1 MIIGGYT
8 QKLLRINLTNQTYCE
23 EIIPEETIK
32 NYIGG
37 AGVALKYL
45 FDEVNGAIDPLSEEN
60 KLIFSDG
67 PLTGTSAPCASRMSI
82 VAKSPLTG
90 AVGMCMTGGY
100 FPAEL
105 KFLGYDM
112 LIIEGKSEKPV
123 YLWIKDGKVA
133 FRSAD
138 RVWGTNTI
146 DCQQIIKNDLN
157 DQNIR
162 IACIGP
168 AGENLSRLAC
178 IINERRAAGRKGL
191 GAVMGSKNLKAIAIR
206 GTTPVPVADKEAFR
220 EASGRMLAAMKES
233 PVLYPDFSK
242 LGTPMVVDATWGLGI
257 FPTRN
262 FQTTG
267 TWSPVE
273 GIGAMANTA
282 QKIGNEHCYRCP
294 VGCSQ
299 MKMVRKGRYAGSMS
313 DPEFESM
320 YSLGGT
326 CGVDNLDDVIA
337 ADRICDEQ
345 GLDTISAGATIA
357 FAMELVEKGILTK
370 EEVGMDLSFGN
381 GKAMIDMLVQM
392 AHREGFGD
400 VLSDGSRI
408 AARRIGKDTEKYT
421 IQVKGLE
428 LAGYDVRGAKAHG
441 LGMATAYTGA
451 DHNRSYAFQEVF
463 GIPVPEAVDRFAIK
477 GKGTLAKWNQ
487 DLRSATCDCT
497 TMCAFLMDMAVPGIC
512 AQNAADMVNSVSGLT
527 FTPEDVAVVGE
538 RINNLT
544 KLFNMQAGLTRKDD
558 KLPHR
563 IMNEPMAGGPSKG
576 QYIPKEDLDLM
587 LDEYY
592 DARGWTREGV
602 PTPEK
607 LRSLGLEAEGAS
619 CGIL

>member
-1 MIIGGYT
+1 MICGGYT
-8 QKLLRINLTNQTYCE
+8 QKLLRIDLTNQTYAE
-23 EIIPEETIK
+23 EIIPEKVIRD
-32 NYIGG
+32 YIGG
-37 AGVALKYL
+37 AGVAIKYL
-45 FDEVNGAIDPLSEEN
+45 YDEVKGSVDPLSPEN

-67 PLTGTSAPCASRMSI
+67 PLTGTSAPCASRMAV

-123 YLWIKDGKVA
+123 YLWIKDGKVT
-133 FRSAD
+133 FRSAE

-206 GTTPVPVADKEAFR
+206 GTDPVAVADKDAFR
-220 EASGRMLAAMKES
+220 EATGRMLAAMKES
-233 PVLYPDFSK
+233 PVLYPEFSK

-257 FPTRN
+257 FPTKN
-262 FQTTG
+262 YQTTG

-370 EEVGMDLSFGN
+370 EEVGMDLTFGN

-400 VLSDGSRI
+400 VLSDGSRF
-408 AARRIGKDTEKYT
+408 AAQRIGQDTEKYT
-421 IQVKGLE
+421 MQVKGLE
-428 LAGYDVRGAKAHG
+428 LAGYDIRGAKAHG

-463 GIPVPEAVDRFAIK
+463 GIPVPNAVDRFATN
-477 GKGTLAKWNQ
+477 GKGVLAKWNQ

-497 TMCAFLMDMAVPGIC
+497 TMCAFLMDMAVPAIC
-512 AQNAADMVNSVSGLT
+512 AQNSADMVNSVSGLD
-527 FTPEDVAVVGE
+527 FTPEEVAQVGE
-538 RINNLT
+538 RLNNLT

-563 IMNEPMAGGPSKG
+563 IMNEPIPGGPSKG
-576 QYIPKEDLDLM
+576 HHIPKEELDAM

-607 LRSLGLEAEGAS
+607 LRSLGLEAEGAV
-619 CGIL
+619 CGII

>member
-1 MIIGGYT
+1 MIQGGYT
-8 QKLLRINLTNQTYCE
+8 QKLLRINLTAQTYTE
-23 EIIPEETIK
+23 EIIPEQTIRD
-32 NYIGG
+32 YIGG

-45 FDEVNGAIDPLSEEN
+45 YDEVNGNIDPLSEEN

-67 PLTGTSAPCASRMSI
+67 PLTGTNAACASRMSV

-123 YLWIKDGKVA
+123 YLWIKDGKVS
-133 FRSAD
+133 FRSAE
-138 RVWGTNTI
+138 RVWGTSTI
-146 DCQQIIKNDLN
+146 DCQQIIKDDLG

-168 AGENLSRLAC
+168 AGENMSHLAC

-206 GTTPVPVADKEAFR
+206 GTAPVTVANKEAFR
-220 EASGRMLAAMKES
+220 EASARMMGAMKES
-233 PVLYPDFSK
+233 PVLFPEFSK

-257 FPTRN
+257 FPTKN
-262 FQTTG
+262 YQTTG

-282 QKIGNEHCYRCP
+282 HKIGNEHCYRCP

-299 MKMVRKGRYAGSMS
+299 MKLVHKGRYAGMMS

-320 YSLGGT
+320 YSLGGI

-345 GLDTISAGATIA
+345 GLDTISAGATVA
-357 FAMELVEKGILTK
+357 FAMELVEKGILSK
-370 EEVGMDLSFGN
+370 EEVGMDLTFGN
-381 GKAMIDMLVQM
+381 GKAMIDMLIRM

-400 VLSDGSRI
+400 VLSDGSRA
-408 AARRIGKDTEKYT
+408 AARRIGQDTEKYT
-421 IQVKGLE
+421 MQVKGLE
-428 LAGYDVRGAKAHG
+428 LAGYDIRGAKAHG

-463 GIPVPEAVDRFAIK
+463 GIPVPNAVDRFEIK
-477 GKGTLAKWNQ
+477 GKGALAKWNQ

-512 AQNAADMVNSVSGLT
+512 AQNAADMVNAVSGMD
-527 FTPEDVAVVGE
+527 FTPEAVAQVGE

-563 IMNEPMAGGPSKG
+563 IMNEPIPGGPSKG
-576 QYIPKEDLDLM
+576 HYIPKEDLDAM

-602 PTPEK
+602 PTAEK
-607 LRSLGLEAEGAS
+607 LRSLGLEAEGSKA
-619 CGIL
+619 GIL

>member
-1 MIIGGYT
+1 MIQGGYT
-8 QKLLRINLTNQTYCE
+8 QKLLRIDLTNQTYAE
-23 EIIPEETIK
+23 EIIQEKIIK
-32 NYIGG
+32 DYLGG

-45 FDEVNGAIDPLSEEN
+45 YDEVDGAIDPLSAEN

-67 PLTGTSAPCASRMSI
+67 PLTGTNAPCASRISV

-90 AVGMCMTGGY
+90 AVGMCMAGGY

-112 LIIEGKSEKPV
+112 LIIQGKSEKPV
-123 YLWIKDGKVA
+123 YLWIKDGKVS

-138 RVWGTNTI
+138 RLWGTNTI
-146 DCQQIIKNDLN
+146 DCQQIIKDDLG

-206 GTTPVPVADKEAFR
+206 GTNPVPVADKEAFR
-220 EASGRMLAAMKES
+220 AATGRMLAAMKES

-242 LGTPMVVDATWGLGI
+242 LGTPMVVDAAWGLGI
-257 FPTRN
+257 FPTKN

-273 GIGAMANTA
+273 GLGAMANTA

-299 MKMVRKGRYAGSMS
+299 MKLVRKGRYAGSLS

-370 EEVGMDLSFGN
+370 EEVGMDLTFGN
-381 GKAMIDMLVQM
+381 GQAMIDMLIKM
-392 AHREGFGD
+392 AHRDGFGD

-408 AARRIGKDTEKYT
+408 AAQRIGKDTGKYT
-421 IQVKGLE
+421 MQVKGLE
-428 LAGYDVRGAKAHG
+428 LAGYDVRGVKAHG

-463 GIPVPEAVDRFAIK
+463 GIPVPHPVDRFAIE
-477 GKGTLAKWNQ
+477 GKGELTKWNQ
-487 DLRSATCDCT
+487 DLRTATCDCA
-497 TMCAFLMDMAVPGIC
+497 TMCAFLMDMAVPAIC
-512 AQNAADMVNSVSGLT
+512 TQNTADMVSSVSGLT
-527 FTPEDVAVVGE
+527 FTSEDVAQIGE

-544 KLFNMQAGLTRKDD
+544 KLFNMKAGLTRKDD

-563 IMNEPMAGGPSKG
+563 VMHEPMAGGPSKG
-576 QYIPKEDLDLM
+576 QYIPKEDLDRM
-587 LDEYY
+587 LDAYY

-607 LRSLGLEAEGAS
+607 LISLGLEAEGKAS
-619 CGIL
+619 GII

>member
-1 MIIGGYT
+1 MIQGGYT
-8 QKLLRINLTNQTYCE
+8 QKLLRIDLTNQTFAE
-23 EIIPEETIK
+23 EIIPEKIIRD
-32 NYIGG
+32 YMGG

-45 FDEVNGAIDPLSEEN
+45 FDEVDGAIDPLSVEN
-60 KLIFSDG
+60 KLILSDG
-67 PLTGTSAPCASRMSI
+67 PLTGTSAACASRMSI

-133 FRSAD
+133 FRSAE
-138 RVWGTNTI
+138 RLWGTNTI
-146 DCQQIIKNDLN
+146 DCQQIIKDDLG

-162 IACIGP
+162 VACIGP

-206 GTTPVPVADKEAFR
+206 GTNPVPVADKDAFR

-257 FPTRN
+257 FPTKN

-299 MKMVRKGRYAGSMS
+299 MKLVRKGRYAGSMS

-345 GLDTISAGATIA
+345 GMDTISAGATIA

-370 EEVGMDLSFGN
+370 EEVGMDLTFGN
-381 GKAMIDMLVQM
+381 GQAMIDMLIKM

-400 VLSDGSRI
+400 VLSDGSRF
-408 AARRIGKDTEKYT
+408 AAQKIGKDTEKYT
-421 IQVKGLE
+421 MQVKGLE
-428 LAGYDVRGAKAHG
+428 LAGYDVRGVKAHG

-463 GIPVPEAVDRFAIK
+463 GIPVPYGVDRFAIE
-477 GKGTLAKWNQ
+477 GKGALTKWNQ
-487 DLRSATCDCT
+487 DLRSVTCDCA

-512 AQNAADMVNSVSGLT
+512 AQNAADMVNAASGLD
-527 FTPEDVAVVGE
+527 FTPEEVAQIGE
-538 RINNLT
+538 RLNNLT
-544 KLFNMQAGLTRKDD
+544 KLFNMKAGLTRKDD

-563 IMNEPMAGGPSKG
+563 VMNEPLAGGASQG
-576 QYIPKEDLDLM
+576 QYIPKEDLDKM

-592 DARGWTREGV
+592 TARGWTLEGV
-602 PTPEK
+602 PTAEK
-607 LRSLGLEAEGAS
+607 LASLGLEAEGKTV
-619 CGIL
+619 GIQ

>member
-1 MIIGGYT
+1 MIQGGYT
-8 QKLLRINLTNQTYCE
+8 QKLLRINLTNQTFSE
-23 EIIPEETIK
+23 EIIPEKTICD
-32 NYIGG
+32 YIGG

-45 FDEVNGAIDPLSEEN
+45 FDEVAGSIDPLSPEN

-67 PLTGTSAPCASRMSI
+67 PLTGTGAPCASRMSI

-112 LIIEGKSEKPV
+112 LIIEGKAEKPV
-123 YLWIKDGKVA
+123 YLWIKDGKVS

-138 RVWGTNTI
+138 RLWGTNTI
-146 DCQQIIKNDLN
+146 DCQQIIKNDLK

-168 AGENLSRLAC
+168 AGEHLSRLAC

-206 GTTPVPVADKEAFR
+206 GTTPVPVADKDAFR
-220 EASGRMLAAMKES
+220 EASGRMLGAMKES
-233 PVLYPDFSK
+233 PVLYPEFSQ

-257 FPTRN
+257 IPTKN

-273 GIGAMANTA
+273 GLGAMANTA

-299 MKMVRKGRYAGSMS
+299 MKLVRRGRYAGSMS

-320 YSLGGT
+320 YSLGGV

-345 GLDTISAGATIA
+345 GIDTISAGATIA

-370 EEVGMDLSFGN
+370 EEVGMDLTFGN
-381 GKAMIDMLVQM
+381 GKAMIDMLIQM

-400 VLSDGSRI
+400 ILSDGSRI
-408 AARRIGKDTEKYT
+408 AAERIGKDTEKYT
-421 IQVKGLE
+421 MQVKGLE

-463 GIPVPEAVDRFAIK
+463 GIPVPAAVDRFETE
-477 GKGTLAKWNQ
+477 GKGELTKWNQ
-487 DLRSATCDCT
+487 DLRTATCDCT
-497 TMCAFLMDMAVPGIC
+497 TMCAFLMDMALPGIC
-512 AQNAADMVNSVSGLT
+512 AQNAADMVSSVSGLT
-527 FTPEDVAVVGE
+527 FTPEHVAQVGE

-576 QYIPKEDLDLM
+576 QYIPKEDLDKM

-607 LRSLGLEAEGAS
+607 LRALGLEAEGAV
-619 CGIL
+619 CGIV

>member
-1 MIIGGYT
+1 MIQGGYT
-8 QKLLRINLTNQTYCE
+8 QKLLRIDLTNQTFAE
-23 EIIPEETIK
+23 EIIPEKIIRD
-32 NYIGG
+32 YMGG

-45 FDEVNGAIDPLSEEN
+45 FDEVDGAIDPLSVEN
-60 KLIFSDG
+60 KLILSDG
-67 PLTGTSAPCASRMSI
+67 PLTGTSAACASRMSI

-133 FRSAD
+133 FRSAE
-138 RVWGTNTI
+138 RLWGTNTI
-146 DCQQIIKNDLN
+146 DCQQIIKDDLG

-162 IACIGP
+162 VACIGP

-206 GTTPVPVADKEAFR
+206 GTNPVPVADKDAFR

-257 FPTRN
+257 FPTKN

-299 MKMVRKGRYAGSMS
+299 MKLVRKGRYAGSMS

-345 GLDTISAGATIA
+345 GLDTISAGATVA

-370 EEVGMDLSFGN
+370 EEVGMDLTFGN
-381 GKAMIDMLVQM
+381 GQAMIDMLIKM
-392 AHREGFGD
+392 AHRDGFGD
-400 VLSDGSRI
+400 VLSDGSRF
-408 AARRIGKDTEKYT
+408 AAQKIGKDTEKYT
-421 IQVKGLE
+421 MQVKGLE
-428 LAGYDVRGAKAHG
+428 LAGYDIRGVKAHG

-463 GIPVPEAVDRFAIK
+463 GIPVPYGVDRFAIE
-477 GKGTLAKWNQ
+477 GKGALTKWNQ
-487 DLRSATCDCT
+487 DLRSVTCDCA

-512 AQNAADMVNSVSGLT
+512 AQNAADMVNAASGLD
-527 FTPEDVAVVGE
+527 FTPEEVAQIGE
-538 RINNLT
+538 RLNNLT
-544 KLFNMQAGLTRKDD
+544 KLFNMKAGLTRKDD

-563 IMNEPMAGGPSKG
+563 VMNEPLAGGASKG
-576 QYIPKEDLDLM
+576 QYIPKEDLDKM

-592 DARGWTREGV
+592 TARGWTLEGV
-602 PTPEK
+602 PTAEK
-607 LRSLGLEAEGAS
+607 LASLGLEAEGKTV
-619 CGIL
+619 GIQ